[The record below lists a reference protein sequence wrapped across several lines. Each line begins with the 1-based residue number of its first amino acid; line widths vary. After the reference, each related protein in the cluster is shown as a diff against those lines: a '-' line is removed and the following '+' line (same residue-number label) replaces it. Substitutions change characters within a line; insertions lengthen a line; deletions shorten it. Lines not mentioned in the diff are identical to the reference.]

1 MIFEY
6 LADMVFWKRKFRQW
20 DDEKLYGRFGYLL
33 GPDALW
39 PFGHDERL
47 ESDCYDDQPFSEL
60 RALDRE
66 MSRRYKRNKREEWE
80 KSYGRFKNL

>member
-20 DDEKLYGRFGYLL
+20 DDEQVSGRFRYLL
-33 GPDALW
+33 GPDAIW
-39 PFGHDERL
+39 PLGHDERL
-47 ESDCYDDQPFSEL
+47 ESDGYDDQPLSEL

-66 MSRRYKRNKREEWE
+66 WQRRYDREKKEEWE
-80 KSYGRFKNL
+80 KKYGRFKNL

>member
-20 DDEKLYGRFGYLL
+20 D
-33 GPDALW
+33 
-39 PFGHDERL
+39 DERL